1 MAVDP
6 HNTVSNR
13 LASALSRRRSLGS
26 LAALGAGVGLA
37 IPLGTSGKKRKK
49 KRCPA
54 CPTCPTTPAP
64 EFCTGKN
71 DCAQAANVH
80 CSTSNLA
87 CRCHIRADTSGP
99 YCGIA
104 SVLVDTCSS
113 CPEGSTCVVL
123 GGLCGPG
130 FGCATACPTPV

>member
-1 MAVDP
+1 MAVDT
-6 HNTVSNR
+6 HDTVSNR
-13 LASALSRRRSLGS
+13 LASARSRRRSLGS
-26 LAALGAGVGLA
+26 LAALGAGAGLA
-37 IPLGTSGKKRKK
+37 IPVATSGKKK

-71 DCAQAANVH
+71 DCAQTANVH

-87 CRCHIRADTSGP
+87 CRCNIRADTSGP
-99 YCGIA
+99 FCGIA
-104 SVLVDTCSS
+104 SALADTCSS